1 MLLQAGA
8 ECTSAFRCCHEAHTT
23 YLGSHRSR
31 AWRIAQD
38 VWQQEGASG
47 FYRGII
53 PTAVRVFFGAGV
65 YFAMLDALSGGTAV
79 GSKSNDSTRS
89 AGSNMALGA
98 AARAVAATLL
108 NPVTVVKTRAEQALG
123 VAGVGGGAEWRA
135 TTAAVRSVLAQG
147 ASGMTA
153 GLAATI
159 LRDAPYSGVYFALYQ
174 ALLGHVR
181 AFSPEGPSSAA
192 AAAAGTFAAAGAAGA
207 LATLLTQPFDM
218 LRTRSQM
225 SGAAG
230 GGMLAQARGIVAADG
245 VQALYRGAVLR
256 AGKRSL
262 SSGIVWT
269 LLEGSSGAF
278 SRTRA

>member
-1 MLLQAGA
+1 MPSWARSVCKLLQL
-8 ECTSAFRCCHEAHTT
+8 CMMEASLHVV
-23 YLGSHRSR
+23 LSCSR

-38 VWQQEGASG
+38 VWRQEGASG

-53 PTAVRVFFGAGV
+53 PTSVRVFFGAGV
-65 YFAMLDALSGGTAV
+65 YFALLDVLSGGTAM
-79 GSKSNDSTRS
+79 GAASRDSQRS
-89 AGSNMALGA
+89 TAGNMLLGA

-108 NPVTVVKTRAEQALG
+108 NPVTVVKTRVEQALG
-123 VAGVGGGAEWRA
+123 SVGGGAGVAEWRA
-135 TTAAVRSVLAQG
+135 TAAAVRSVAAQG
-147 ASGMTA
+147 GAGATA

-174 ALLGHVR
+174 ALLSAVR
-181 AFSPEGPSSAA
+181 RWQGGEGGGAA
-192 AAAAGTFAAAGAAGA
+192 AAGGTFAAAAAAGA

-225 SGAAG
+225 SGAGG
-230 GGMLAQARGIVAADG
+230 GGMLALARDILARDG

-262 SSGIVWT
+262 GRGLVWR
-269 LLEGSSGAF
+269 LLRARCGAF
-278 SRTRA
+278 KHR

>member
-1 MLLQAGA
+1 M
-8 ECTSAFRCCHEAHTT
+8 
-23 YLGSHRSR
+23 
-31 AWRIAQD
+31 
-38 VWQQEGASG
+38 
-47 FYRGII
+47 
-53 PTAVRVFFGAGV
+53 RVFFGAGL
-65 YFAMLDALSGGTAV
+65 YFGMLDVLSGGTAV
-79 GSKSNDSTRS
+79 GGTSQRS
-89 AGSNMALGA
+89 VASNMALGA

-108 NPVTVVKTRAEQALG
+108 NPVTVVKTRVEQAMQNTP
-123 VAGVGGGAEWRA
+123 GGRGAEWR
-135 TTAAVRSVLAQG
+135 TTQAAAASVLRQG
-147 ASGMTA
+147 PAGLTA

-174 ALLGHVR
+174 VLL
-181 AFSPEGPSSAA
+181 APSRRLAAGAWGQGASAQPA
-192 AAAAGTFAAAGAAGA
+192 APGFAAAGSTFVAAGAAGA

-225 SGAAG
+225 TGARG
-230 GGMLAQARGIVAADG
+230 GSMLSLARGIVAQDG

-278 SRTRA
+278 SK